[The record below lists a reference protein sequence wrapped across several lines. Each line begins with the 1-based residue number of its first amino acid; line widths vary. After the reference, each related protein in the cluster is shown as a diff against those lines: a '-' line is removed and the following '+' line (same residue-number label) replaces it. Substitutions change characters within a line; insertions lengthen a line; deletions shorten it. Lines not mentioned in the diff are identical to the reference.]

1 MVNLQIRQFR
11 ESVIATA
18 NASELPIEIKRLV
31 FVEVM
36 KMLQDAS
43 DDVIKKEMIQA
54 KEDSKKE
61 GDTGE

>member
-11 ESVIATA
+11 ESVITTA
-18 NASELPIEIKRLV
+18 NSSELPIEIKRLV
-31 FVEVM
+31 FAEVM